1 MECIEALLPYILT
14 KSLYIC
20 RNVKCFSENCMI
32 SVVVV
37 SVVVRKM
44 SQERDADDIG
54 FLYKTMG
61 L

>member
-1 MECIEALLPYILT
+1 
-14 KSLYIC
+14 
-20 RNVKCFSENCMI
+20 MI
-32 SVVVV
+32 RVVIV

-44 SQERDADDIG
+44 SQDRDADDIG

>member
-1 MECIEALLPYILT
+1 MKCLEALFPYVLT
-14 KSLYIC
+14 KWLYKC
-20 RNVKCFSENCMI
+20 GNVKCFWENCMI

-37 SVVVRKM
+37 SVLVRKM
-44 SQERDADDIG
+44 SQDRDADDIG